1 MGYVTK
7 GPAGGFIAGEVDKES
22 KQKSDGFKKGGGC
35 MKKGGMAKGRK
46 ARASGG
52 GVLSSAASGTPRG
65 KASHY

>member
-1 MGYVTK
+1 MGYVVD
-7 GPAGGFIAGEVDKES
+7 GPVGKNPAKQTVEAS
-22 KQKSDGFKKGGGC
+22 KKKNDGF
-35 MKKGGMAKGRK
+35 KKGGMAKGRK